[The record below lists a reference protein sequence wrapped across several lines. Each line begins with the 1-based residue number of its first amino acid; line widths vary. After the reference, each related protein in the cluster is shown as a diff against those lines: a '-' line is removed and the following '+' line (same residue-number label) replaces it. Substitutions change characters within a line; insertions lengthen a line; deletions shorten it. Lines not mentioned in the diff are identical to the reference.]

1 MVDKIINNVNEI
13 LKVRSKN
20 SNEDVSKI
28 EGEID
33 KIVYWL
39 YGLREEEVEVIE
51 NSNKI

>member
-33 KIVYWL
+33 KLTYKL
-39 YGLREEEVEVIE
+39 YNLSNEEIE
-51 NSNKI
+51 IIEGK

>member
-13 LKVRSKN
+13 LKIKNKN

-39 YGLREEEVEVIE
+39 YGLSEEEIKIIE
-51 NSNKI
+51 NGI

>member
-13 LKVRSKN
+13 LKIKNKN

-39 YGLREEEVEVIE
+39 YGLSEEEKNIIE
-51 NSNKI
+51 NGN

>member
-13 LKVRSKN
+13 LKIKNKN
-20 SNEDVSKI
+20 SNADILEI

-39 YGLREEEVEVIE
+39 YGLSEEKVGIIE
-51 NSNKI
+51 NGD

>member
-39 YGLREEEVEVIE
+39 YGLSEEEVWIIE
-51 NSNKI
+51 NGK

>member
-39 YGLREEEVEVIE
+39 YGLSEEEVGIIE
-51 NSNKI
+51 NRN

>member
-33 KIVYWL
+33 KIVYEL
-39 YGLREEEVEVIE
+39 YDLSEEEIKIIE
-51 NSNKI
+51 NGK

>member
-39 YGLREEEVEVIE
+39 YNLEDKEIRMVEG
-51 NSNKI
+51 NN